1 MIVAIIAGGE
11 KSRFRRIDE
20 ADFIIACDKGAQY
33 AAEEGDVPDLTA
45 GDFDSVPKGFRP
57 AGETAVLPT
66 EKNDTDT
73 MFAVRKALSRGCDQI
88 YLYCAEGGRPDHF
101 LGNIQ
106 AALFA
111 AEKGVRTTVF
121 GNRADIIVFGKGTFC
136 AEKRDG
142 CALSVLSLTDKSEG
156 VTVSGV
162 KYPLQN
168 AVLTSDFPLGIS
180 NEWTA
185 PQALIEVKKGV
196 LAVIISS
203 LQSENK

>member
-1 MIVAIIAGGE
+1 M
-11 KSRFRRIDE
+11 FRRIGGAGQLALRDIDDLPHVLELDE
-20 ADFIIACDKGAQY
+20 AHWALTGIDIDFLRTDRQFLDFIDEDHNGIIQADEVKRAVAWFLAHIRPEARPELGSPELRLDSIDVSAP
-33 AAEEGDVPDLTA
+33 EG
-45 GDFDSVPKGFRP
+45 
-57 AGETAVLPT
+57 
-66 EKNDTDT
+66 
-73 MFAVRKALSRGCDQI
+73 
-88 YLYCAEGGRPDHF
+88 
-101 LGNIQ
+101 

-185 PQALIEVKKGV
+185 PQTFIEVKKGV